1 MCVHR
6 MVSEVLTHYWGS
18 TLVSL
23 CWSTERTLDY
33 LKLDFN
39 KWSSLYHVG
48 YIVDCYELV
57 GYCRQWSIVGLPLL
71 IMLTVVLVIGI

>member
-18 TLVSL
+18 TPVSL

-33 LKLDFN
+33 SKPNFN
-39 KWSSLYHVG
+39 KWSLLYPVG

-57 GYCRQWSIVGLPLL
+57 GYRRQWLIVGSSLL
-71 IMLTVVLVIGI
+71 IMLTMVLVIGI